1 MSKRAVL
8 IMVCALLLAGAASAE
23 NYVLTA
29 PGKWKASNSAAV
41 AAAGGTLVWSHGGSG
56 LGVATSSNPNFLA
69 NLNAAGGFQS
79 AVADMMIQWQM
90 PMAIEEASV
99 DPSNDRFVP
108 IQWALTA
115 VEAPAAWAAGCT
127 GDGVRVAVIDG
138 GIYAAHED
146 LDANVDVACSTSFV
160 PGQAFN
166 TDTGTFWHGT
176 HVAGIVAAEDNDKGV
191 VGIAPDA
198 TIIGVKALHGGSG
211 SFGAVIG
218 AILYASDPAA
228 FGAGSCARA
237 DIINMSL
244 GAGFNKRLAGGGP
257 LVAAMAKAN
266 NFAASNGVLV
276 VSAAGNNGFDL
287 GQFADVTFVPCE
299 SGSGSCV
306 SATGPV
312 GFALGATNFRR
323 PASYSN
329 YGEGTITVAGPG
341 GDFVLPGSAVCTM
354 PANGPPVTQFCWVFD
369 MVISTSRGGPTLP
382 PAGGYSWAAGTS
394 MASPAASAV
403 AALIKGANPGLSL
416 GALKTALQQSADD
429 EGANGHDEFYGHGFV
444 NARRACI
451 E

>member
-8 IMVCALLLAGAASAE
+8 MMVCLLMVAGAASAE
-23 NYVLTA
+23 QYVLST

-41 AAAGGTLVWSHGGSG
+41 AAAGGTMVWSHGGTG
-56 LGVATSSNPNFLA
+56 MGVATSSNPNFLA

-79 AVADMMIQWQM
+79 AVADMVVDWQM
-90 PMAIEEASV
+90 PMAIEEAAV
-99 DPSNDRFVP
+99 NPSDDRFFP
-108 IQWALTA
+108 IQWSLQA

-160 PGQAFN
+160 PGFAFN
-166 TDTGTFWHGT
+166 QDTGTFWHGT
-176 HVAGIVAAEDNDKGV
+176 HVAGIVAAEDNNKGV

-244 GAGFNKRLAGGGP
+244 GAGFNKNQPGAGP
-257 LVAAMAKAN
+257 LVAAVAKAN

-276 VSAAGNNGFDL
+276 VSAAANNGLDL
-287 GQFADVTFVPCE
+287 GQLGNVTFVPCE

-312 GFALGATNFRR
+312 GFASAGATNFRR

-329 YGEGTITVAGPG
+329 YGEGTVTVAGPG
-341 GDFVLPGSAVCTM
+341 GDFALPGTAICTY
-354 PANGPPVTQFCWVFD
+354 PTTPPTTQQCWVFD
-369 MVISTSRGGPTLP
+369 MVMSTARGTL
-382 PAGGYSWAAGTS
+382 ATGGYSWAAGTS

-416 GALKTALQQSADD
+416 GALKAALHQSADD
-429 EGANGHDEFYGHGFV
+429 EGPIGHDEFYGHGFV
-444 NARRACI
+444 NARRACT